1 MELFSKLGIDWRML
15 IAQMINF
22 GILLFILHRYV
33 YRPLIGMLEKREMMI
48 AKSVEDV
55 RAIDERLKEAEEGYD
70 GVMIKARTEAAGML
84 ELAEKTAEQR
94 RVQTLEKTKEE
105 LKQIVEQT
113 RSMLAHEKTQMIE
126 DVRQEIAGL
135 VVSATRRVLSDVVT
149 PKISEEL
156 AEKAI
161 HSVTTRG

>member
-33 YRPLIGMLEKREMMI
+33 YRPLIGMLEKREAMI
-48 AKSVEDV
+48 EKSVTDA
-55 RAIDERLKEAEEGYD
+55 RAIDERLKGAEAGYEE
-70 GVMIKARTEAAGML
+70 MMTKARMQAA
-84 ELAEKTAEQR
+84 ELLDTAEKTADQR
-94 RVQTLEKTKEE
+94 RVQALEKTKEDVR
-105 LKQIVEQT
+105 QIVEQT
-113 RSMLAHEKTQMIE
+113 RAMLSAEKTQMLE
-126 DVRQEIAGL
+126 DIRRDVAGL
-135 VVSATRRVLSDVVT
+135 VVSASRSILSDVTT

-161 HSVTTRG
+161 HTVSAR

>member
-33 YRPLIGMLEKREMMI
+33 YRPLIAMLEKREAMI
-48 AKSVEDV
+48 EKSVNDA
-55 RAIDERLKEAEEGYD
+55 RAVEERLKSAEAGYEE
-70 GVMIKARTEAAGML
+70 VMTKARTQAA
-84 ELAEKTAEQR
+84 ELLDTAEKTAEQR
-94 RVQTLEKTKEE
+94 RAQAIEKTKEDVR
-105 LKQIVEQT
+105 QIVEQT
-113 RSMLAHEKTQMIE
+113 RAMLRTEKTQMIE
-126 DVRQEIAGL
+126 EIRHDVVTL
-135 VVSATRRVLSDVVT
+135 VVSATKSILADVTT

-161 HSVTTRG
+161 HEVPSRG

>member
-1 MELFSKLGIDWRML
+1 MELFTQLGIDWRML

-33 YRPLIGMLEKREMMI
+33 YRPILGMLEKRETMI
-48 AKSVEDV
+48 AKSIEDV
-55 RAIDERLKEAEEGYD
+55 RVIDERLKEAEAGYE
-70 GVMIKARTEAAGML
+70 GVMTKARAEAASIL
-84 ELAEKTAEQR
+84 DTAEKTAEQR
-94 RVQTLEKTKEE
+94 RVQVLEKTKEE

-113 RSMLAHEKTQMIE
+113 RSMLAHEKSQMIE
-126 DVRQEIAGL
+126 DVRGEVAGL
-135 VVSATRRVLSDVVT
+135 VVSATQRMLSDVVT